1 MSVMT
6 RRSCYWTEVTNY
18 PGVCHSQCRHCQ
30 DSQLSDKHSSNFQH
44 LWLIS
49 PRLSPVWSLLGTD
62 CYLTKI
68 SFEISCYFS
77 PRARRRHQPPAACS
91 GYTLIPLKTLELKII
106 LLTTG
111 KTFNL
116 FQAIC
121 RNKYLDIM
129 FQFLIIVS
137 VIRSGDLKTKATR
150 ECTYL
155 LLYTA
160 ELSHIK
166 RVNLKAGFARPY
178 ALKYSLI
185 TCTHSLNHWIIVLYV
200 VIIITIALIPV

>member
-1 MSVMT
+1 MLNIMNTSNGVRSDECDDSWKLLLDRSNKLSWCLSLTMS
-6 RRSCYWTEVTNY
+6 
-18 PGVCHSQCRHCQ
+18 P
-30 DSQLSDKHSSNFQH
+30 LSRFPTFRQTFVQFSTFMINF
-44 LWLIS
+44 
-49 PRLSPVWSLLGTD
+49 PRLFSVWSLLGTD

-77 PRARRRHQPPAACS
+77 PRAGRRHQPPAACS
-91 GYTLIPLKTLELKII
+91 GYTFIPLKTLELKII

-137 VIRSGDLKTKATR
+137 VIRSGDLKTRAMR

-166 RVNLKAGFARPY
+166 K
-178 ALKYSLI
+178 S
-185 TCTHSLNHWIIVLYV
+185 
-200 VIIITIALIPV
+200 

>member
-1 MSVMT
+1 MS
-6 RRSCYWTEVTNY
+6 
-18 PGVCHSQCRHCQ
+18 P
-30 DSQLSDKHSSNFQH
+30 LSRFPTFRQTFVQFSTFMINF
-44 LWLIS
+44 L
-49 PRLSPVWSLLGTD
+49 RLFSVWSLLGTD

-77 PRARRRHQPPAACS
+77 PRAGRRHQPPAACS
-91 GYTLIPLKTLELKII
+91 GYTFIPLKTLELKII

-137 VIRSGDLKTKATR
+137 VIRSGDLKTRAMR

-166 RVNLKAGFARPY
+166 RVNLKAGFSRSY

-185 TCTHSLNHWIIVLYV
+185 TCTHSLNH
-200 VIIITIALIPV
+200 

>member
-1 MSVMT
+1 MS
-6 RRSCYWTEVTNY
+6 
-18 PGVCHSQCRHCQ
+18 P
-30 DSQLSDKHSSNFQH
+30 LSRFPTFRQTFVQFSTFMINF
-44 LWLIS
+44 L
-49 PRLSPVWSLLGTD
+49 RLFSVWSLLGTD

-77 PRARRRHQPPAACS
+77 PRAGRRHQPPAACS
-91 GYTLIPLKTLELKII
+91 GYTFIPLKTLELKII

-137 VIRSGDLKTKATR
+137 VIRSGDSKTRATE
-150 ECTYL
+150 ECTYF
-155 LLYTA
+155 YFCIHTA

-166 RVNLKAGFARPY
+166 GVNLKAGFA
-178 ALKYSLI
+178 LKYSLI
-185 TCTHSLNHWIIVLYV
+185 TRTHSLNH
-200 VIIITIALIPV
+200 